1 VAATCSS
8 YAADITRTAPVNGKF
23 TARQREIYD
32 IVLGA
37 QNAAIAAAKPG
48 VMMKDLQK
56 IAKDYMDAHGKDK
69 KGEGLGKYFVHG
81 LGHHVG
87 LEVHDSNDA
96 TAALAVGMVVTIE
109 PGIYIPDEAIGV
121 RIEDMILITEN
132 GSKLMTAA
140 LPRDATEI
148 EKLIGK

>member
-1 VAATCSS
+1 YAPIVGSGPNSTVLHYNTNRRRMDSGEVTVLDVAAQCSS

-48 VMMKDLQK
+48 VLMRDLQK

-87 LEVHDSNDA
+87 LKVHDSRDA
-96 TAALAVGMVVTIE
+96 SPLAAGMVVTIE

-121 RIEDMILITEN
+121 RI
-132 GSKLMTAA
+132 
-140 LPRDATEI
+140 
-148 EKLIGK
+148 